1 MSTAIFLAALLAE
14 LVVVVMVASMSFA
27 HWSGFPSVESDL
39 ISMQIGFDGFSKIGF
54 GFLNWI

>member
-14 LVVVVMVASMSFA
+14 LVVVVMVANMSFA

-54 GFLNWI
+54 GFMNWI